1 MIRNMDKLWEQE
13 GHEFRLHPYGVV
25 ATGDNMGMLEIVLN
39 SVTYAHITGGARRVL
54 DKKRVRKWMFENNPT
69 KKMMELATDNFIHSA
84 AGYCVATYVLGIGDR
99 HDDNIMLT
107 RKGHLFHIDFGHF
120 LGNFKDFKKIPG
132 VKIRRERTP
141 FVFTPDWAYVM
152 DGLKSDKFNKF
163 VELCCESYL
172 ILRRN
177 ARLFINMLAMML
189 STGIPELQDEDD
201 IRYLIDVLMLNS
213 SDEEATKQLRDLIIL
228 SHNNWFKQVD
238 SFAHI
243 VVHKKSF
250 SQKISVTRKPKQEIS

>member
-1 MIRNMDKLWEQE
+1 MDKLWEQE
-13 GHEFRLHPYGVV
+13 GHEMRLHPYSVV

-39 SVTYAHITGGARRVL
+39 SVTYAHITEEAGGARRVL
-54 DKKRVRKWMFENNPT
+54 DKKRVKEWMSENNPT
-69 KKMMELATDNFIHSA
+69 EKMLEMAVDNFIHSA

-120 LGNFKDFKKIPG
+120 LGHFKDFKKIPG

-152 DGLKSDKFNKF
+152 DGLKSEKFESF
-163 VELCCESYL
+163 VDLCCKSYL

-243 VVHKKSF
+243 VVNKK
-250 SQKISVTRKPKQEIS
+250 